1 MPLLNKN
8 DKINLAKVQKFV
20 QDYFGPIGSR
30 GTG

>member
-1 MPLLNKN
+1 MPLLDKN

-20 QDYFGPIGSR
+20 QHHFGPIGSK